1 MDVRS
6 IDQALPSSSG
16 MMVALSVFDG
26 VHRGHRAILAEVKRL
41 AAEHDVPVGVLLVDG
56 GVHYGARMLT
66 TLEHRLELLDKVGG
80 IAAAWVIPAEVHERP
95 AEVVG
100 MALDLVRPKML
111 CASAVLLKL
120 GREKRLT
127 PDELDKLCE
136 ARDITVHWLDGVLP
150 GRSESIERLYT
161 TRYISDL
168 LDAGN
173 VSVAGRLLGRAY
185 EMRGQVEH
193 GDHRGRTI
201 GVPTANL
208 SVSSTLLIPAEGV
221 YAGLAIT
228 DDGRR
233 HAAAISLGRRATFY
247 EDGWELLEA
256 HLLDFDEDIYGTQLR
271 VLFTDHLRKQQRFSA
286 VDELISQLKIDIA
299 LVRELDPLGQSRL
312 STAAD

>member
-1 MDVRS
+1 MV
-6 IDQALPSSSG
+6 
-16 MMVALSVFDG
+16 VALSVFDG
-26 VHRGHRAILAEVKRL
+26 VHRGHRAILSEVKRI
-41 AAEHDVPVGVLLVDG
+41 AAEHDVPVGVLLVEG

-66 TLEHRLELLDKVGG
+66 TLEHRLELLEQVGG
-80 IAAAWVIPAEVHERP
+80 IATAWVIPAEVHERP
-95 AEVVG
+95 AEVIG
-100 MALDLVRPKML
+100 MALDLVRPQML

-120 GREKRLT
+120 GRDKRLA
-127 PDELDKLCE
+127 PDELDTLCE
-136 ARDITVHWLDGVLP
+136 ARGIAVHWLDVVLP

-173 VSVAGRLLGRAY
+173 VSVAGRLLGRSY
-185 EMRGQVEH
+185 EMRGRVEH

-221 YAGLAIT
+221 YAGVAIT
-228 DDGRR
+228 EDGRQ

-256 HLLDFDEDIYGTQLR
+256 HLLDFDEDIYGAQLR
-271 VLFTDHLRKQQRFSA
+271 VLFTDHLRKQQRFPTLDDLVA
-286 VDELISQLKIDIA
+286 QLKIDIA
-299 LVRELDPLGQSRL
+299 LVRELNPLGQK
-312 STAAD
+312 